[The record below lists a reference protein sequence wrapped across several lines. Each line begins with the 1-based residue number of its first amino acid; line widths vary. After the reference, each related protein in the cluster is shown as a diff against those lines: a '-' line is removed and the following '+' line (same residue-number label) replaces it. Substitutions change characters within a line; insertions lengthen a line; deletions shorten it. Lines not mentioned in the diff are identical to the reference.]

1 MGLDDDLYSN
11 VRSQI
16 LALKPLPSLDK
27 IFSMIQPE
35 ENHKLVI
42 RERDQRNE
50 AAAAFAVTQVDRRTD
65 RISCKHC
72 GKLGH
77 EETNC
82 FELVGYPANW
92 GTQGGCSH
100 KGGRGGGRQNS
111 GRGRGVFQTR
121 ELAHATQQ

>member
-42 RERDQRNE
+42 RERDQRNK
-50 AAAAFAVTQVDRRTD
+50 AAAA
-65 RISCKHC
+65 S
-72 GKLGH
+72 
-77 EETNC
+77 
-82 FELVGYPANW
+82 P
-92 GTQGGCSH
+92 
-100 KGGRGGGRQNS
+100 
-111 GRGRGVFQTR
+111 
-121 ELAHATQQ
+121 